1 LTESELLATLSTK
14 ALPAHVAIIMDGNGR
29 WANQRMIPRFQGHRK
44 AVRAVRAVV
53 EAAAELELQVLTLYA
68 FSTENWSRPHQEVSM
83 LMRLFEEFLQKE
95 LSTLL
100 KNNIRFSVIGNRSEL
115 PDFLDSPINQALSA
129 TQENTGLTLNLAINY
144 GGRAEIIR
152 AVQSIAQLVQ
162 EGQLTPGDID
172 ESLFSQY
179 TYTNAQ
185 PDPDLII
192 RTSGE
197 KRISNFLLWQSAYA
211 EYYFTEVLWP
221 DFARVDFYKGLHE
234 FQQRQRRL
242 GDVAPPTAKE

>member
-1 LTESELLATLSTK
+1 MTESELLATLSTK

>member
-1 LTESELLATLSTK
+1 MTESELLATLSTK

-162 EGQLTPGDID
+162 KEQLTPGDID